1 VELVS
6 GANTIKLQIPAGYSQ
21 GPNVD
26 HMKIEGLHTV
36 GSTAA
41 FRNPPQFMSL
51 INDYSPY
58 GVGEQTVRDAQYETN
73 AVLDHY
79 FYQDNTAPF
88 LCTRIMQR

>member
-1 VELVS
+1 VDLVS

-41 FRNPPQFMSL
+41 FRNPPQFMS
-51 INDYSPY
+51 
-58 GVGEQTVRDAQYETN
+58 ER
-73 AVLDHY
+73 LDV
-79 FYQDNTAPF
+79 
-88 LCTRIMQR
+88 IMS